1 VRLNGRFK
9 DSRKSTDISN
19 LITFPTAAEIIGTER
34 QRTRATEGGMLPASH
49 RRTDRAEQPRPRRGA
64 GRRGQAADE
73 KSATIS
79 LRCRAHHFFF
89 SAAQAMPVWCGA
101 AKPVTGA
108 VMRIA
113 IIDTSST
120 RAAIISDG
128 LREAGLDDLVLID
141 PKGPL
146 AAQIEAARPEVVL
159 INLEN
164 PSRDLLEDFFAMSR
178 AMARPIAMFVDQS
191 DAEATGA
198 AIDAGVSAYVVDG
211 LSKQRIKPV
220 IDLAIRRF
228 QAFSRLQR
236 ELDEAKNALAERATI
251 DKAKSILMKRRNIGE
266 PEAYALLRGQAMRT
280 NRRIV
285 EIAEAIVTSEALMGD
300 L

>member
-1 VRLNGRFK
+1 
-9 DSRKSTDISN
+9 
-19 LITFPTAAEIIGTER
+19 
-34 QRTRATEGGMLPASH
+34 
-49 RRTDRAEQPRPRRGA
+49 
-64 GRRGQAADE
+64 
-73 KSATIS
+73 
-79 LRCRAHHFFF
+79 
-89 SAAQAMPVWCGA
+89 
-101 AKPVTGA
+101 
-108 VMRIA
+108 MRIA
-113 IIDTSST
+113 IIDTSTT

-141 PKGPL
+141 AAGPL
-146 AAQIEAARPEVVL
+146 VAQIEAARPEVVL

-178 AMARPIAMFVDQS
+178 ALARPIAMFVDQS

-228 QAFSRLQR
+228 QAFSALQR
-236 ELDEAKNALAERATI
+236 ELDAARNALAERATI
-251 DKAKSILMKRRNIGE
+251 DRAKAILMKRRQIDE
-266 PEAYALLRGQAMRT
+266 PAAYALLRGQAMRS
-280 NRRIV
+280 NRRIG

-300 L
+300 ME